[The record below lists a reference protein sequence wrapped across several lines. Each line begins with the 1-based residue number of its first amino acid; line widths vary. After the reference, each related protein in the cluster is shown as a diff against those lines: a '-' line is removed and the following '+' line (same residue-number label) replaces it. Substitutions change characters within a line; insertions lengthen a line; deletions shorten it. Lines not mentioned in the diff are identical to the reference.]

1 MSDIEKNIKIA
12 APIEKVWEALTDP
25 TAIRGWMGEDSTVE
39 VDLKVGG
46 RYRLFEGDTTGAFTR
61 IEKPNTLEYS
71 WRQGEWDK
79 AWLDSL
85 VCWELSAAPGGK
97 GTLVHLTHSQFPN
110 TEERDGHNEGWDNYF
125 LGPMKAW
132 LEGKKG

>member
-1 MSDIEKNIKIA
+1 MSDIEKNIQIA
-12 APIEKVWEALTDP
+12 APIEKVWAALTDP

-46 RYRLFEGDTTGAFTR
+46 RYRLFEGNTTGVFKQ
-61 IEKPNTLEYS
+61 IEKPNTLEYT

-79 AWLDSL
+79 AWPDSL
-85 VCWELSAAPGGK
+85 VHWELSAAPGDK

-110 TEERDGHNEGWDNYF
+110 TQERDGHDEGWDDYF
-125 LGPMKAW
+125 LGPMKEW
-132 LEGKKG
+132 LERKSG